1 MRRALMVMVLIAVLA
16 VAAGCGGDD
25 GGGNGN
31 GKASS
36 KQAYA
41 RQLAAASKPLQATF
55 ADADQAG
62 ANVSS
67 AQIVGHLDEQ
77 AATVEDTVKKLQA
90 ITPPAALASTHD
102 KLVEGLRELAGSFR
116 KGAMAA
122 RRHDTKSLATALR
135 ALTTSAGVKKLTE
148 ASAELKSQG
157 VTVTNASK

>member
-16 VAAGCGGDD
+16 VAAGCGGD
-25 GGGNGN
+25 GGGD
-31 GKASS
+31 GKSSS
-36 KQAYA
+36 KQVYA
-41 RQLAAASKPLQATF
+41 RQLAAAGKPLQAAF

-77 AATVEDTVKKLQA
+77 AATIEGTVKKMQA
-90 ITPPAALASTHD
+90 ITPPAELAATHR
-102 KLVEGLRELAGSFR
+102 KLVEWLRELAGSFH
-116 KGAMAA
+116 KGAEAA
-122 RRHDTKSLATALR
+122 RRNDTKSLATALR
-135 ALTTSAGVKKLTE
+135 TLTTSAGVKKLTE

>member
-16 VAAGCGGDD
+16 VAAGCGGD
-25 GGGNGN
+25 GGGD
-31 GKASS
+31 GKSSS
-36 KQAYA
+36 KQVYA
-41 RQLAAASKPLQATF
+41 RQLAAAGKPLQAAF

-77 AATVEDTVKKLQA
+77 AATIENTVKKMQA
-90 ITPPAALASTHD
+90 ITPPAELAATHD
-102 KLVEGLRELAGSFR
+102 KLVEGLRELAASFH
-116 KGAMAA
+116 KGAEAA

-135 ALTTSAGVKKLTE
+135 TLTTSAGVKKLTE